1 MKTMKT
7 MKVYRTKGP
16 SGEWLQTAVPTAA
29 KARSNLAYRLRRSGM
44 PAERARAWVDENTEE
59 VKP

>member
-1 MKTMKT
+1 METMKT

-16 SGEWLQTAVPTAA
+16 SGEWLQTTAATAA
-29 KARSNLAYRLRRSGM
+29 KARSNLAYRLRRLGM
-44 PAERARAWVDENTEE
+44 PAAQARAWVEDAEE